1 MKKSLYING
10 EWIETATYSP
20 LYAPYSKE
28 QIAEIPIASDEI
40 IHEAIAHVQQA
51 NVKMEAL
58 TSLERAEILFQIAQL
73 FKEHREQAA
82 EIISLESAK
91 PLKFALAEIDRTI
104 ETYQFAGEEAKR
116 LVGEIIPMDAA
127 KTGKNRFGYTIEQP
141 LGTIAAITPFNF
153 PQNLVAHKIGP
164 AIATG
169 NTVILKPASQTP
181 LSAFF
186 LAQLIDQTALP
197 KGAFQVITGGGKQI
211 GDLLVKHEKIK
222 MITFT
227 GSPAVGIGIRDK
239 AGMKHVALE
248 LGSNAG
254 LIIDEQ
260 VDLDYVATKCVTG
273 AFSNQGQVCI
283 SLQRI
288 YVKDTIYEQFTELF
302 IEKTKALV
310 LGDPLSAQTDVS
322 AMIHANEQQRASAW
336 VAEAVDHGA
345 QLLLGGKEID
355 GVFPPTILA
364 NVDRHSKISCEEVF
378 APIVI
383 INKITSIADGIESI
397 NDSKFG
403 LQAGIFTKDIQTAFT
418 AAKKLD
424 VGGVMINDIPTYRVD
439 QMPYGGVK
447 LSGTGKEG
455 LKYAIKEMTETKL
468 IVWNNEGGI

>member
-10 EWIETATYSP
+10 EWIETSTYSP

-28 QIAEIPIASDEI
+28 QIAEIPIASEEI
-40 IHEAIAHVQQA
+40 IHEAIAYAQQA
-51 NVKMEAL
+51 NAKMEAL

-82 EIISLESAK
+82 KIISLESAK

-164 AIATG
+164 AISAG

-181 LSAFF
+181 LSALF
-186 LAQLIDQTALP
+186 LAQLIDQTSLP
-197 KGAFQVITGGGKQI
+197 KGAFQVITGSGKQI

-239 AGMKHVALE
+239 AGMKQVALE

-254 LIIDEQ
+254 LLIDER
-260 VDLDYVATKCVTG
+260 VNLDYVATKCVTG

-288 YVKDTIYEQFTELF
+288 YVKDTIYEQFIELF
-302 IEKTKALV
+302 IEKTKLLV
-310 LGDPLSAQTDVS
+310 LGDPLSIQTDVS

-345 QLLLGGKEID
+345 QLLLGGNEID

-418 AAKKLD
+418 AAKKLA